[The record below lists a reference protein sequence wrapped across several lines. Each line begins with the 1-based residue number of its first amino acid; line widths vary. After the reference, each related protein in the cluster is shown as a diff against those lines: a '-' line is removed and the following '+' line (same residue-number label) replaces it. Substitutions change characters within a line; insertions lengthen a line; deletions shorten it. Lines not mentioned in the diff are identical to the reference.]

1 LDVSII
7 VGLIMAGGAIG
18 GATLYDKLKNEGK
31 IKVDFSSKLEKINK
45 KFERINKLDKLKI
58 KKGESSEDKF
68 GKSISIEKLKNKMG
82 LFSKISDKLSNISLK
97 KPTFNLSKAARE
109 DKLKEIDEKLKEVV
123 EETPKPVEKVV
134 ELDSQEVDKVL
145 EEKKEEFAIE
155 DNLIDEMET
164 ATSLEQDS
172 ISEMDIK
179 EEDLEGLNADITIDT
194 DELEAEFG
202 FDVDERQ
209 EAEMIAE
216 TDTAEEIEFDEKDAL
231 LASLEKEITVKKE
244 EKLDLLR
251 DLRNENLDVKEI
263 ERELKEVLEILNQ
276 FKGKV
281 AKA

>member
-1 LDVSII
+1 
-7 VGLIMAGGAIG
+7 MAGGAIG